1 MYAKGTIMDR
11 FIELEI
17 WRIKDAYEFMEE
29 RRAKEEKILCENA
42 KKIAEKLKMEFN
54 HFWNTYIV

>member
-1 MYAKGTIMDR
+1 MDR

-17 WRIKDAYEFMEE
+17 GKIKNAYEFMEE